1 MNRYSQP
8 GGRSPVETAKVI
20 TGKPISLAGSA
31 AWRELRTA
39 YPCGIDASP
48 TAGEEVLL
56 LPLASGEMVVLG
68 TLRAQ
73 SDTPSGELV
82 LQNAMGAS
90 IRLKS
95 DGSISLN
102 GLIIRPDGQIQ
113 N

>member
-8 GGRSPVETAKVI
+8 GGRSGAQTAKVI
-20 TGKPISLAGSA
+20 AGKPLALAGSA

-39 YPCGIDASP
+39 YPSGLDTAP
-48 TAGEEVLL
+48 AAGEEVLL

-68 TLRAQ
+68 TLRTP
-73 SDTPSGELV
+73 SETPSGELV

-90 IRLKS
+90 IKLKS

-113 N
+113 T